1 MQAQS
6 GALSASGSPGGRVP
20 SPGSVC
26 VLLVELDRNPLV
38 VVIVAVVVVIVVVVA
53 VVVIM
58 YEGGSCQV
66 CGHCV
71 HGHLGAVGYLWG
83 AWVGGVGR
91 GLVRGR
97 VGRGVLQRGE
107 HSINRIRN
115 TLATHSGSHSK
126 HSCLYLPCSGMGVVR
141 EVRVLVY
148 NLVQSRPLVGVIV
161 RNCLLWE
168 VPVL

>member
-26 VLLVELDRNPLV
+26 ALLVEVDWNPL
-38 VVIVAVVVVIVVVVA
+38 VVVVIVVVVA

-58 YEGGSCQV
+58 YEGGPCQV
-66 CGHCV
+66 CGHCI

-97 VGRGVLQRGE
+97 VCCGVLQRRE

-126 HSCLYLPCSGMGVVR
+126 HFCLYLPCSGMGVVR